1 VSLLVIPPRSDV
13 FASVSRGC
21 TFYISNGEMF
31 DIEAAPPPSLKEVWG
46 GGEPELLVVRGRG
59 LTRRG
64 VSQSARDM
72 TVSLCLHE
80 HWSHSF
86 PPAHWS
92 PQQAGHMADTHR
104 PGLRL
109 EAGVPP
115 VGLGS
120 PEKQAVPDNSFR
132 PPSHTPLIPHYCP
145 VRPVYAASPQRSL
158 SKCVFQSSVTCSMY
172 RCRRT
177 SSRFNMNV
185 ALFTT

>member
-1 VSLLVIPPRSDV
+1 
-13 FASVSRGC
+13 
-21 TFYISNGEMF
+21 MF

-46 GGEPELLVVRGRG
+46 GGGESELLVVRGRG

-145 VRPVYAASPQRSL
+145 VRPVYAASGFQPRVLRGLSQSASFSL
-158 SKCVFQSSVTCSMY
+158 QSHVQCTGAVG
-172 RCRRT
+172 R
-177 SSRFNMNV
+177 
-185 ALFTT
+185 AHGLI